1 MRPEKVIEGF
11 GTFVVQG
18 NLVVGFIIF
27 LIIMIVQF
35 LVITKGTERV
45 SEVAARFTLDAMPG
59 KQMAIDADLNAGI
72 ISEAEAR
79 ERRKNVQREADFYG
93 AMDGATKFVK
103 RDAIASIITTI
114 LNIIGGLIIGIV
126 IRGEDFS
133 SALETYTILTIGDGL
148 VSQVPA
154 LLISFATGLIV
165 TRSASDDGISEDL
178 RKQILYNPK
187 VFFIA
192 GGFCMLLAIPLATL
206 PFITPRYNIYNYRN
220 NTYKTHGRV

>member
-1 MRPEKVIEGF
+1 MRRR
-11 GTFVVQG
+11 QG
-18 NLVVGFIIF
+18 
-27 LIIMIVQF
+27 
-35 LVITKGTERV
+35 KE
-45 SEVAARFTLDAMPG
+45 E
-59 KQMAIDADLNAGI
+59 
-72 ISEAEAR
+72 
-79 ERRKNVQREADFYG
+79 NVQREADFYG

-103 RDAIASIITTI
+103 GDAIASIITTI

-187 VFFIA
+187 VF
-192 GGFCMLLAIPLATL
+192 L
-206 PFITPRYNIYNYRN
+206 
-220 NTYKTHGRV
+220 